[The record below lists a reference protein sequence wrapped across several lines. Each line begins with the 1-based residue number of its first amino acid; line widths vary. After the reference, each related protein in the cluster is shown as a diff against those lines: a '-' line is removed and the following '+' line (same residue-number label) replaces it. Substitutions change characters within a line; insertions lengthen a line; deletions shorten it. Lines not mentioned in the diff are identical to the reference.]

1 MEVHE
6 PFSLTCYIPI
16 GNGEVEWQFNGH
28 KLPRS
33 IRYKSV
39 LEISRAANWD
49 TGVYLCRGRYRDEM
63 STTPFSDS
71 ATVLVGRK

>member
-1 MEVHE
+1 MEVNK

-28 KLPRS
+28 KLHRS
-33 IRYKSV
+33 SRYKSV
-39 LEISRAANWD
+39 LYILRATIWD

-63 STTPFSDS
+63 STTRFSDS